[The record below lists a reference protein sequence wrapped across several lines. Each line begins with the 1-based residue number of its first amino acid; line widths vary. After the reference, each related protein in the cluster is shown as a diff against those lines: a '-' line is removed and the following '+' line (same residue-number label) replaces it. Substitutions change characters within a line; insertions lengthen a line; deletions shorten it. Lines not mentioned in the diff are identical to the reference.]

1 MRLNPVARQPF
12 SMPRNSQ
19 PVAAASQP
27 ASSRTIDSFVSAAP
41 RVEKSA
47 GKQTLEAVGQ
57 SALDATLNALVE
69 KLSQAL
75 GRALEKFFAKFSPQ
89 APALPAPAVPVNE
102 PVAPVAPS
110 APAPVGGGLAPTPL
124 AKEVPGQVAYVNT
137 IQEPGIAPKS
147 VFRNAVNAAIDA
159 VRAKGIG
166 IDPQDPD
173 AITDFDTYHQ
183 GVVQELRARGYNAAY
198 DGEELAV
205 GRRGDGFSEQ
215 FDISTWQGRVRRFY
229 AAHLSPAVWG

>member
-1 MRLNPVARQPF
+1 MRLTSLARSSFVQP
-12 SMPRNSQ
+12 SYSS
-19 PVAAASQP
+19 SQP
-27 ASSRTIDSFVSAAP
+27 AVRRAASAPLDSFVAAPQAKAPSAA
-41 RVEKSA
+41 KQLLATA
-47 GKQTLEAVGQ
+47 GEQALE
-57 SALDATLNALVE
+57 STLNVLVE
-69 KLSQAL
+69 KLSQAI
-75 GRALEKFFAKFSPQ
+75 GRALDRFLSRFAPKAP
-89 APALPAPAVPVNE
+89 APALPSPAE
-102 PVAPVAPS
+102 PVAEAPK
-110 APAPVGGGLAPTPL
+110 APAAGGLAPTPL

-137 IQEPGIAPKS
+137 IKEPHIAPKS
-147 VFRNAVNAAIDA
+147 VFRDAVNQAIDA

-205 GRRGDGFSEQ
+205 GRRGDSFSEQ

-229 AAHLSPAVWG
+229 ASHLSPAAWA

>member
-1 MRLNPVARQPF
+1 MRLTNTVARQPF
-12 SMPRNSQ
+12 SMSRY
-19 PVAAASQP
+19 SQP
-27 ASSRTIDSFVSAAP
+27 AAAAKSVSSRHVDAFVGAP
-41 RVEKSA
+41 RVQQKSA
-47 GKQTLEAVGQ
+47 PVKEALAQVGQ
-57 SALDATLNALVE
+57 SALDATIDALVE
-69 KLSQAL
+69 KVSQAI
-75 GRALEKFFAKFSPQ
+75 GRALERLFERLSPK
-89 APALPAPAVPVNE
+89 APALPAVTTPE
-102 PVAPVAPS
+102 APVAPS
-110 APAPVGGGLAPTPL
+110 TPAAPSAPGALAPTPL
-124 AKEVPGQVAYVNT
+124 AREVPGQVAHVNT
-137 IQEPGIAPKS
+137 IKDGNVAPKS

-205 GRRGDGFSEQ
+205 GRRGDSFSEQ

-229 AAHLSPAVWG
+229 AAHLSPPVWA

>member
-12 SMPRNSQ
+12 SMSRYSQ
-19 PVAAASQP
+19 PAAASQP
-27 ASSRTIDSFVSAAP
+27 ASSRVLDSFVSAAP
-41 RVEKSA
+41 RVEAKAPSA
-47 GKQTLEAVGQ
+47 TKQALAAVGQ

-75 GRALEKFFAKFSPQ
+75 GRALEKFFAKLSPQ
-89 APALPAPAVPVNE
+89 APALPAPAAPVNE
-102 PVAPVAPS
+102 PVAPS

-137 IQEPGIAPKS
+137 IKEPGIAPKS